1 MLTKEW
7 MFIVL
12 RKQPEIQGLNVNSL
26 GYLGMLYAHNEEQA
40 KVIAEKKPMEILNT
54 LAIPI
59 YENS

>member
-40 KVIAEKKPMEILNT
+40 KVIAEKKPMEILNA